1 MKKTIF
7 FICFASLALNVT
19 HAQTKRIAYK
29 SHSGNTLN
37 FKKSLA
43 IAIFENEG
51 SNFGMAPQRYVM
63 EAFLDTVIF
72 INDSTVELV
81 TSHHSHVE
89 SDNYRTKPEPS
100 VLWKPGHETVVN
112 HPVFNSDKTLEEM
125 KEIVQKTYYFKN
137 DISKVVFI
145 GEPKAV
151 KKKIDK
157 KLTNSLKNSIV
168 NSDNPLFL
176 ILYGVV
182 FMSIISFAFQPFAQ
196 KK

>member
-1 MKKTIF
+1 
-7 FICFASLALNVT
+7 
-19 HAQTKRIAYK
+19 
-29 SHSGNTLN
+29 
-37 FKKSLA
+37 
-43 IAIFENEG
+43 
-51 SNFGMAPQRYVM
+51 
-63 EAFLDTVIF
+63 
-72 INDSTVELV
+72 
-81 TSHHSHVE
+81 
-89 SDNYRTKPEPS
+89 
-100 VLWKPGHETVVN
+100 
-112 HPVFNSDKTLEEM
+112 M

-157 KLTNSLKNSIV
+157 KLTNSLKNIIV

-176 ILYGVV
+176 ILYGLV

>member
-7 FICFASLALNVT
+7 SMCIVLLSVNLIV
-19 HAQTKRIAYK
+19 AQTKRIAFK
-29 SHSGNTLN
+29 SHSGNAVN
-37 FKKSLA
+37 FKKSLNT
-43 IAIFENEG
+43 AIFDHEG
-51 SNFGMAPQRYVM
+51 SNFGMAPQRYVT

-81 TSHHSHVE
+81 TSHLSHFE

-125 KEIVQKTYYFKN
+125 KEIIQKTYYFKN

-168 NSDNPLFL
+168 NSD
-176 ILYGVV
+176 
-182 FMSIISFAFQPFAQ
+182 
-196 KK
+196 